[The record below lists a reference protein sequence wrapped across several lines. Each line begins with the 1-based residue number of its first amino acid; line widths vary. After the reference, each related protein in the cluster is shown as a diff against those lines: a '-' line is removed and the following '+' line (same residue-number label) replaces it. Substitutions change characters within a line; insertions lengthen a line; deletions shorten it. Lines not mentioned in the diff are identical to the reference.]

1 MQRDSFLR
9 LMGLSSIGLSIS
21 GLSSLIDFSTSL
33 EKTDKMPALF
43 IGHGSPM
50 NAIEKNTFV
59 NRFQQLQSQLS
70 VPKAIIC
77 ISAHWLTNGTYVTAM
92 ENPKTIYDFHGF
104 PKELYEVDYPAPGSP
119 ELASYISSIVEDIQ
133 IHHDLSW
140 GLDHG
145 TWSILRNIYPSA
157 NIPVLQLSID
167 WKKPLDFHVMLAK
180 KLKMLRDR
188 GVLIIGSGNIVHN
201 LGLVDF
207 SKLNQVGYGFDWAIE
222 AREFVNDKILKNDLN
237 SLLKYQ
243 NGPNYLKLAIPSPDH
258 YIPLLYVLGLRRND
272 DELTFFNDELIAGS
286 LSMTSIML
294 S

>member
-180 KLKMLRDR
+180 KLTMLRDR

>member
-9 LMGLSSIGLSIS
+9 LMGLSSIGLSIY

-33 EKTDKMPALF
+33 ERTDKMPTLF

-59 NRFQQLQSQLS
+59 NRIQQLHSQLP

-119 ELASYISSIVEDIQ
+119 ELAASISSIVEDIQ

-180 KLKMLRDR
+180 KLRMLRER

-222 AREFVNDKILKNDLN
+222 AREFVNDKILKSDLN

>member
-21 GLSSLIDFSTSL
+21 GLSSILDFSTSL
-33 EKTDKMPALF
+33 EKTDKMPTLF

-59 NRFQQLQSQLS
+59 NRIQQLHSQLP

-119 ELASYISSIVEDIQ
+119 ELAASISSIVEDIQ

-167 WKKPLDFHVMLAK
+167 WKKPLDYHVMLAK
-180 KLKMLRDR
+180 KLRMLRER

-222 AREFVNDKILKNDLN
+222 AREFINDKILKNDLN

>member
-33 EKTDKMPALF
+33 EKTDKMPTLF

-59 NRFQQLQSQLS
+59 NRIQQLQSQLP

-104 PKELYEVDYPAPGSP
+104 PQELYDVDYPAPGSP
-119 ELASYISSIVEDIQ
+119 ELAASISSIVEDIQ

-167 WKKPLDFHVMLAK
+167 WKKPLDYHVMLAK
-180 KLKMLRDR
+180 KLTMLRDR

>member
-1 MQRDSFLR
+1 
-9 LMGLSSIGLSIS
+9 MGLSSIGLSIS

-33 EKTDKMPALF
+33 ERTDKMPTLF

-59 NRFQQLQSQLS
+59 NRIQQLHSQLP

-119 ELASYISSIVEDIQ
+119 ELAASISSIVEDIQ

-180 KLKMLRDR
+180 KLRMLRER

-222 AREFVNDKILKNDLN
+222 AREFVNDKILKSDLN

>member
-21 GLSSLIDFSTSL
+21 SLSSLIDFSTSL
-33 EKTDKMPALF
+33 ERTDKMPTLF

-59 NRFQQLQSQLS
+59 NRIQQLHSQLP

-119 ELASYISSIVEDIQ
+119 ELAASISSIVEDIQ

-180 KLKMLRDR
+180 KLRMLRER

-222 AREFVNDKILKNDLN
+222 AREFVNDKILKSDLN

>member
-1 MQRDSFLR
+1 
-9 LMGLSSIGLSIS
+9 MGLSSIGLSIY

-33 EKTDKMPALF
+33 ERTDKMPTLF

-59 NRFQQLQSQLS
+59 NRIQQLHSQLP

-119 ELASYISSIVEDIQ
+119 ELAASISSIVEDIQ

-180 KLKMLRDR
+180 KLRMLRER

-222 AREFVNDKILKNDLN
+222 AREFVNDKILKSDLN

>member
-33 EKTDKMPALF
+33 ERTDKMPTLF

-59 NRFQQLQSQLS
+59 NRIQQLHSQLP

-119 ELASYISSIVEDIQ
+119 ELAASISSIVEDIQ

-180 KLKMLRDR
+180 KLRMLRER

-222 AREFVNDKILKNDLN
+222 AREFVNDKILKSDLN

>member
-9 LMGLSSIGLSIS
+9 LMGLSSIGLSIY

-33 EKTDKMPALF
+33 ERTDKMPTLF
-43 IGHGSPM
+43 IGHGSQM

-59 NRFQQLQSQLS
+59 NRIQQLHSQLP

-119 ELASYISSIVEDIQ
+119 ELAASISSIVEDIQ

-180 KLKMLRDR
+180 KLRMLRER

-222 AREFVNDKILKNDLN
+222 AREFINDKILKNDLN

>member
-33 EKTDKMPALF
+33 ERTDKMPTLF

-59 NRFQQLQSQLS
+59 NRIQQLHSQLP

-119 ELASYISSIVEDIQ
+119 ELAASISSIVEDIQ

-180 KLKMLRDR
+180 KLRMLRER

-222 AREFVNDKILKNDLN
+222 AREFVNDKILKSDLN

-243 NGPNYLKLAIPSPDH
+243 NGPNYLKLAIPTPDH